1 MTMREYHILTEA
13 YKLRQ
18 VDRNLELNQLAYLN
32 FRATAT
38 KKNGKPVYKN
48 FKEFFDYD
56 KELEKVKS
64 SKEKKLKKARIEAVG
79 NILYNRG

>member
-1 MTMREYHILTEA
+1 MREYHILTEA

-18 VDRNLELNQLAYLN
+18 VDRNLELNQLAYLT

-38 KKNGKPVYKN
+38 KKNGKPVYKT

-64 SKEKKLKKARIEAVG
+64 SQEKKLKKARIEAVG